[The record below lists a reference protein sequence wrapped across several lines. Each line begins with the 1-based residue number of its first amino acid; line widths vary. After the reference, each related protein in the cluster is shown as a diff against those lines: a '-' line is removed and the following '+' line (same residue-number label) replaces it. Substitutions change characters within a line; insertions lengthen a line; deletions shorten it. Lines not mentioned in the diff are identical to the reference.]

1 MYMLDL
7 TLERSC
13 TYYPL
18 QTKQNEQ
25 DEDSRQRVQIWTGKW
40 NTLNVLKV
48 IYIERPANSGLKQM
62 PIMYLP
68 YSRFKISG
76 EFQTNTTY

>member
-7 TLERSC
+7 TLERNF

-25 DEDSRQRVQIWTGKW
+25 DEDSLQMVQIWTGKW
-40 NTLNVLKV
+40 TTLTVLKV
-48 IYIERPANSGLKQM
+48 NYIERPANSGLQQM

-68 YSRFKISG
+68 KPRFKISG